1 MDGSGR
7 IKFLGISM
15 IVLGTVGLL
24 CCPLAVYGA
33 FVQDVPFDVET
44 ETLTTG
50 HAVLYSCML
59 LVSIPL
65 LIAGVGLLRQRTWAA
80 VTGTVS
86 SISVIVLY
94 LINSVFDC
102 AFVQLPYLRL
112 MRDAGSSEQM
122 AGFII
127 GMGIASLAT
136 IAGMIW
142 HAVMVFL
149 LNSKSVRQG
158 LK

>member
-1 MDGSGR
+1 
-7 IKFLGISM
+7 
-15 IVLGTVGLL
+15 
-24 CCPLAVYGA
+24 
-33 FVQDVPFDVET
+33 
-44 ETLTTG
+44 
-50 HAVLYSCML
+50 
-59 LVSIPL
+59 
-65 LIAGVGLLRQRTWAA
+65 
-80 VTGTVS
+80 
-86 SISVIVLY
+86 
-94 LINSVFDC
+94 
-102 AFVQLPYLRL
+102 